1 MGSMYV
7 PITSSRRQVGDRQ
20 FVTDSGLVVPAISLK
35 LRERLEAAIKSHGE
49 QHHTLVTSLTC
60 MTFMTMTMT

>member
-1 MGSMYV
+1 M
-7 PITSSRRQVGDRQ
+7 SRCQVGDRQ

-49 QHHTLVTSLTC
+49 QHHTFV
-60 MTFMTMTMT
+60 TFMTMTMT